1 MKKGVTMEKFKYNKS
16 ENELKEQYSINEIE
30 KQEERYCLDIEEM
43 KEKNKK
49 LIAVGL
55 TIIFSIPA
63 VGIILIWIAYAVNMF
78 MTNAEGFSDIKNYIP
93 LFVGIGWLLI
103 LYIFRIGSKAIIK
116 NSKQIDG
123 K

>member
-1 MKKGVTMEKFKYNKS
+1 MEKFKYNKS

-30 KQEERYCLDIEEM
+30 KQEERYCPDIEEM

-78 MTNAEGFSDIKNYIP
+78 TTNAEGFSDIKNYIP
-93 LFVGIGWLLI
+93 LFAGIGWLLI

>member
-1 MKKGVTMEKFKYNKS
+1 
-16 ENELKEQYSINEIE
+16 
-30 KQEERYCLDIEEM
+30 M

-63 VGIILIWIAYAVNMF
+63 VGIILIWIAYAVNML
-78 MTNAEGFSDIKNYIP
+78 MTNAKELSNIENYIP
-93 LFVGIGWLLI
+93 LFASIGWLL
-103 LYIFRIGSKAIIK
+103 LLFIFLIGIKAIIK
-116 NSKQIDG
+116 SRRRAIG

>member
-1 MKKGVTMEKFKYNKS
+1 MGEFKYTQSQNK
-16 ENELKEQYSINEIE
+16 LKEQYHNNKAQE
-30 KQEERYCLDIEEM
+30 QEERYCPDIEEI

-78 MTNAEGFSDIKNYIP
+78 MTNAEGLSNIENYIP
-93 LFVGIGWLLI
+93 LFASIGWIVLLFILLI
-103 LYIFRIGSKAIIK
+103 GIKAIIK
-116 NSKQIDG
+116 SRRRATG